1 MSNKWN
7 RADVLTLTGLVVSV
21 MSLIVAIITFATPEV
36 RRCIGLES
44 GGCLFS
50 KRKTSPD
57 STLNSSEKTNTT
69 SLPQTPKQS
78 PSGLDPNNPQ
88 NLTTLEA
95 AIQESTNNALKLIN
109 AEQKRIQDAQVI
121 PINQRRYHDFDTQ
134 ARKNE

>member
-78 PSGLDPNNPQ
+78 PLEIQLKNPEFISELNKNN
-88 NLTTLEA
+88 
-95 AIQESTNNALKLIN
+95 NNAQRLI
-109 AEQKRIQDAQVI
+109 DAQVQQMRNVELI
-121 PINQRRYHDFDTQ
+121 EINQRRYHDFDTQ

>member
-78 PSGLDPNNPQ
+78 PSGLDLNNPQ
-88 NLTTLEA
+88 TLE

-121 PINQRRYHDFDTQ
+121 QINQRRYHDFDTQ
-134 ARKNE
+134 AKKNE